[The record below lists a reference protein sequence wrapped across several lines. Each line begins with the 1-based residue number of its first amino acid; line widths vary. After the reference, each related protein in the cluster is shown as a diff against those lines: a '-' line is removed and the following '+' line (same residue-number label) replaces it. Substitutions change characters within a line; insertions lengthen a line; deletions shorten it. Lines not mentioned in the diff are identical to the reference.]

1 MEIVKLS
8 PDAKAKGFTQDLG
21 IDIYEGTQGMGR
33 VGIRLVTLDR
43 SGSPT
48 LHITDELGADYYI
61 ACVTYQRKQKLKAK
75 RTIAVIMSGYHT
87 KFAYWPKDA
96 RPRKISI
103 HSGKGYLIVGD
114 PQDDDLDGDFNTH
127 YYSVDA
133 EVTPSVTL
141 QPGNFYTL
149 EAAPDS
155 TLVVSSLAEIDI
167 DGNWDGHEI
176 IVEPGQQ
183 IIKAPEGIVPVPDE
197 FIYGE
202 IN

>member
-1 MEIVKLS
+1 MEIMKLS

-33 VGIRLVTLDR
+33 VGTRLVTLDR
-43 SGSPT
+43 SGSAT

-61 ACVTYQRKQKLKAK
+61 ACVNYQRKQEIKGK
-75 RTIAVIMSGYHT
+75 RTIAVIMPGYHT
-87 KFAYWPKDA
+87 KFAYWPQNAK
-96 RPRKISI
+96 PRKISI
-103 HSGKGYLIVGD
+103 HSGTGYLIVGD
-114 PQDDDLDGDFNTH
+114 PKDEELDGDFKTR

-149 EAAPDS
+149 EAAPGS
-155 TLVVSSLAEIDI
+155 TLTVSSLAEID
-167 DGNWDGHEI
+167 DQGNWDGHEI
-176 IVEPGQQ
+176 PVEPGQQ
-183 IIKAPEGIVPVPDE
+183 IIKAPEGIIPVPDE
-197 FIYGE
+197 FVYGE